1 MSTKDN
7 QDIKGTFSL
16 KIINKFGRV
25 VERYTAENLVV
36 NTGRNGA
43 ARLLGGDG
51 TGKNITQIAFGTS
64 NTAAA
69 PADSDLTGK
78 FIKAIDSVSYP
89 QVGAV
94 QFSWALDFAENNGM
108 QIREF
113 GLFNAANELFSRKVR
128 SLIAKTVDI
137 RIEGTWTIQF

>member
-1 MSTKDN
+1 MNDN
-7 QDIKGTFSL
+7 QDIKGTFALRILGKGGQVIETYS
-16 KIINKFGRV
+16 
-25 VERYTAENLVV
+25 AQNLVV

-43 ARLLGGDG
+43 AKLLGGDG
-51 TGKNITQIAFGTS
+51 SGKDITQIAFGTS

-78 FIKAIDSVSYP
+78 FIKAIDSVAYP

-94 QFSWALDFAENNGM
+94 EFTWVLDFAENNGM
-108 QIREF
+108 AIYEF
-113 GLFNAANELFSRKVR
+113 GLFNSANELFSRKVR
-128 SLIAKTVDI
+128 NLINKTVDI

>member
-1 MSTKDN
+1 MKDT
-7 QDIKGTFSL
+7 QDIKGKVTL
-16 KIINKFGRV
+16 KVIDKIGHIIQQN
-25 VERYTAENLVV
+25 EAANLVV

-43 ARLLGGDG
+43 AKLLGGSG
-51 TGKNITQIAFGTS
+51 SGKDITQIAFGTS

-69 PADSDLTGK
+69 PADTDLTGK
-78 FIKAIDSVSYP
+78 FIKSIDSVAYP

-94 QFSWALDFAENNGM
+94 EFTWALDYAENNGM
-108 QIREF
+108 AIYEF
-113 GLFNAANELFSRKVR
+113 GLFNSANELFSRKVR